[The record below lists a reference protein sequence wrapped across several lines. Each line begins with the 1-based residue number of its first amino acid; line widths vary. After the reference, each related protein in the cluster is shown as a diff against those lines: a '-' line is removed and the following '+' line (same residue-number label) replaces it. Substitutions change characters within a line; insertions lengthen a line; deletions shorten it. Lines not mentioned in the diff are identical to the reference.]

1 MNERKNIIQ
10 NTNKKIKNE
19 LSNALNAFYLEKEDS
34 IKFKLSSI
42 N

>member
-1 MNERKNIIQ
+1 MNDRKNTIQ
-10 NTNKKIKNE
+10 NTNKKIKHE
-19 LSNALNAFYLEKEDS
+19 LSNALNVFYLEKEDS